1 MHTSRYVRR
10 LTALAIAAAAGC
22 AVATAAAQD
31 DDKPEFPE
39 FKTVAKDFEKIV
51 SPTTEDGPSLYTL
64 WVREKDGQMLAELPR
79 GYERQKHFFAM
90 TVGTGEIFAGLQGRD
105 LYTYWKRY
113 DKRIA
118 LMAPQISTRS
128 TGDQESKDSVSNI
141 FTDRVLLDVPIVCIG
156 PSGQPVIDLD
166 DLLAGKASNFFGRS
180 AAGANTRLATIVK
193 AKAFPKNIEVAIE
206 MPTQGGILK
215 EFHYSISKVEGSP
228 DYKPREADQRIGS
241 FTTTYRDLGKFTD
254 DETIVRY
261 VNRWNLQ
268 KRDPSLKLSPPKQPI
283 VYYVEHTVPVRYR
296 RFVREG
302 VEYWNRAFAEQCGIL
317 NAIEVRQQDSASG
330 AYMDLDPEDVRYNF
344 IRWLS
349 NDVGTAIGPS
359 RAHPETGEILDADV
373 ILTDGWIR
381 YFNYQY
387 NDLIPDV
394 ATEGF
399 GPKTLAWLDANPNN
413 DPRILLADPAQRD
426 YIIAERKARGV
437 LRYGGHPAA
446 AADPALYGD
455 NEFDGLANVHSQF
468 NGFCMASRG
477 KAMDLAMMHMHMAL
491 AKPLLEPETQDDNG
505 EPVEPKEPEGDL
517 IDGMPDWF
525 IGPML
530 ADLVAHE
537 VGHTLGFSHNFKA
550 SSLYDFDE
558 INSEAV
564 KGRAFTASV
573 MDYNPININFPEGGL
588 EALKEGD
595 AFQGDYAMVDIGPY
609 DEWIIAYTYGDKP
622 EEAIKRGAI
631 ENIPYAN
638 DIDTWGIDPLARRYD
653 FAKWPLDYANNQIR
667 LIGFYRDQLLGEFVQ
682 DGDSW
687 AKARQG
693 YNITLSQQMNSVSIM
708 ANWIGGAYVQRD
720 KKGDTDARPPLTVV
734 EVDKQR
740 DALNFV
746 LENGLRDETFGLT
759 PELMTYLTTDLW
771 WDQWSNMFDE
781 RDFPVHDRVNG
792 MMLSALTMIMNPDTL
807 GNVFDNEFRV
817 PAGQDAI
824 TLAEVMEKTVA
835 EVFSELEDAPTKT
848 YTSREP
854 MISSFRRNLQLGM
867 VDRLIGFTKPGAMY
881 GAAATPVRTLSTHHL
896 RGIKD
901 AIDAALEHN
910 GKLDA
915 YTSSHLAEASVR
927 IERALE
933 ANYIYNTNDIGGGGN
948 IILMMGQQEGQ
959 GEQ

>member
-1 MHTSRYVRR
+1 MHTLHLVRR
-10 LTALAIAAAAGC
+10 LSTLAIAAAAGL
-22 AVATAAAQD
+22 AVTTAGAQD
-31 DDKPEFPE
+31 KKPDFPD
-39 FKTVAKDFEKIV
+39 FKDVAKGFEKVV
-51 SPTTEDGPSLYTL
+51 SPTTEDGPSLYTI

-90 TVGTGEIFAGLQGRD
+90 TVGTGELFAGLQGRD

-113 DKRIA
+113 NKRLA
-118 LMAPQISTRS
+118 LMAPQVSTRS
-128 TGDQESKDSVSNI
+128 TGDQESKDSVENI
-141 FTDRVLLDVPIVCIG
+141 FTDRVLLDIPIVCMG

-180 AAGANTRLATIVK
+180 ARGANPRLAEIVK
-193 AKAFPKNIEVAIE
+193 AKAFPKNIEIAIE
-206 MPTQGGILK
+206 MPTAGGILK
-215 EFHYSISKVEGSP
+215 EFHYSISRVEGSQ
-228 DYKPREADQRIGS
+228 DFKPRKADQRIGN

-261 VNRWNLQ
+261 ANRWNIQ
-268 KRDPSLKLSPPKQPI
+268 KRDPSLKLSPPKEPVVFYI
-283 VYYVEHTVPVRYR
+283 EHTVPVRYR

-317 NAIEVRQQDSASG
+317 DAIEVRQQDSASG
-330 AYMDLDPEDVRYNF
+330 SHMDKDPEDVRYNF

-349 NDVGTAIGPS
+349 NDIGTAIGPS

-387 NDLIPDV
+387 NDLLPDV

-399 GPKTLAWLDANPNN
+399 SPKTLAWLEANPQN

-426 YIIAERKARGV
+426 YLLAERKARGV
-437 LRYGGHPAA
+437 LRYGGHPAS
-446 AADPALYGD
+446 AADASLYGD
-455 NEFDGLANVHSQF
+455 QEYDGLANVHSQF
-468 NGFCMASRG
+468 SGFCNASHR
-477 KAMDLAMMHMHMAL
+477 KAMDLAMMHMHL
-491 AKPLLEPETQDDNG
+491 SLGRDLLEPETDEDG
-505 EPVEPKEPEGDL
+505 EPTKPKGDL

-550 SSLYDFDE
+550 SSMYDFDE
-558 INSEAV
+558 VNSEEV

-573 MDYNPININFPEGGL
+573 MDYNPINIHFPEGGL
-588 EALKEGD
+588 EAVKSGE
-595 AFQGDYAMVDIGPY
+595 AFQGDYAMVDIGVY
-609 DEWIIAYTYGDKP
+609 DEWIIAYTYGDNP
-622 EEAIKRGAI
+622 EETILRGAK

-638 DIDTWGIDPLARRYD
+638 DIDAWGIDPLARRYD
-653 FAKWPLDYANNQIR
+653 FAKWPLDYTENQIR
-667 LIGFYRDQLLGEFVQ
+667 LINHYRSQLLTDFVE

-687 AKARQG
+687 AKARRG
-693 YNITLSQQMNSVSIM
+693 YNITLNQQMNAVSIM
-708 ANWIGGAYVQRD
+708 ANWIGGAYIERD
-720 KKGDTDARPPLTVV
+720 KKGDPDARDPLTVV

-740 DALNFV
+740 AALDFV
-746 LENGLRDETFGLT
+746 LETGLRDDAFGLT

-771 WDQWSNMFDE
+771 WDQWSNMFAD

-817 PAGQDAI
+817 PAGEDAI
-824 TLAEVMEKTVA
+824 TLAEVMEKTIA
-835 EVFSELEDAPTKT
+835 EVFNEIAEAPKET
-848 YTSREP
+848 YTSRDP

-867 VDRLIGFTKPGAMY
+867 VDRLINFTKPGAMY

-896 RGIKD
+896 RNIKD
-901 AIDAALEHN
+901 QIDSALEHN

-915 YTSSHLAEASVR
+915 YTASHLAEASIR

-933 ANYIYNTNDIGGGGN
+933 AEYIYNASDIGGGGN
-948 IILMMGQQEGQ
+948 IILMLGQEEGQ